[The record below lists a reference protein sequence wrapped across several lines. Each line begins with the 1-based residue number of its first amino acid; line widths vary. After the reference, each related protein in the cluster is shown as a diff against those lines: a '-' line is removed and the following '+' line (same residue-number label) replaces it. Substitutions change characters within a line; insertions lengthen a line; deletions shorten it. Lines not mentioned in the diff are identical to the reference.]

1 MSDTEKKFANPA
13 KLREDIDRE
22 RGADI
27 EDHPGAAP
35 LGKSMETAPN
45 AATREQ
51 MKIARQQEDKRSGET
66 D

>member
-1 MSDTEKKFANPA
+1 MSEKPANPA
-13 KLREDIDRE
+13 KLREEIDEE

-35 LGKSMETAPN
+35 LGTSMESAPN

-51 MKIARQQEDKRSGET
+51 MKIARRQEDKRHGESE